1 MRARFT
7 ILSGILAVVIAVALL
22 RIGFAHRLADGS
34 VSTRSRCRA
43 NLKAIEHVKS
53 TWASGHHM
61 TTNDT
66 PADIDIYRAFTKQPI
81 CPEGGRYRIGRV
93 GQLPT
98 CSLPEHSFSF
108 PLTESYE

>member
-1 MRARFT
+1 MKARFT
-7 ILSGILAVVIAVALL
+7 ILSGILAVMIAVAVL

-43 NLKAIEHVKS
+43 NLVSIEYVKS
-53 TWASGHHM
+53 TWASEHHK

-66 PADIDIYRAFTKQPI
+66 PSDADIYRVFSKQPT
-81 CPEGGRYRIGRV
+81 CPEGGSYSIGRV